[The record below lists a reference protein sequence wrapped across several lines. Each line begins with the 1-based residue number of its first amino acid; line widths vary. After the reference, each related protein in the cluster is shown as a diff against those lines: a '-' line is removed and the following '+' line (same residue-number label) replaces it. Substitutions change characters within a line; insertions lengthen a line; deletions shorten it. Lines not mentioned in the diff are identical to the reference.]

1 MKRKASLIDAVESP
15 RDKKRLRD
23 ESEPVEEDE
32 PGLLCGSVGAM
43 FHLTQKQAQAL
54 PLPEVNAAGIK
65 LKGKLH

>member
-1 MKRKASLIDAVESP
+1 VKRKASLIDVVESP

-23 ESEPVEEDE
+23 ESEPAEEDE
-32 PGLLCGSVGAM
+32 PGLLCGSVDVVS
-43 FHLTQKQAQAL
+43 HLTQKQVQAQ